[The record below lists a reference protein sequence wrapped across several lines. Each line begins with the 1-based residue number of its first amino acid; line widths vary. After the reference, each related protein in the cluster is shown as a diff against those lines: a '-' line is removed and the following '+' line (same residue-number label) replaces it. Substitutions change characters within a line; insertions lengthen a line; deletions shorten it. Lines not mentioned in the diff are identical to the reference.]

1 MNRKTK
7 SAGHHKR
14 FQQASTLFTKAMKL
28 LHKGEFQKAGQQ
40 FTEILESFPEQTD
53 ILDRA
58 RSYSQL
64 CAREA
69 RRSTPRP
76 KEFDDLLHYGVYL
89 HNEGDFKGAM
99 KALTQ
104 AAAIH
109 PRNEH
114 VLYCLAATQAQTG
127 DTAAAMKALKSAI
140 SANEESKAQARLD
153 PDFEPLREEAEF
165 DELTAMSEL

>member
-7 SAGHHKR
+7 SASHDKR
-14 FQQASTLFTKAMKL
+14 FQQASARFTKAMKL
-28 LHKGEFQKAGQQ
+28 LHKGEFQKAGEQ
-40 FTEILESFPEQTD
+40 FSDILESFPDQTD
-53 ILDRA
+53 VLDRA
-58 RSYSQL
+58 RSYSEL

-69 RRSTPRP
+69 RRAPPRP
-76 KEFDDLLHYGVYL
+76 REFDDLLHYGVYL
-89 HNEGDFKGAM
+89 HNAGDFKGAM
-99 KALTQ
+99 KALNQ

-140 SANEESKAQARLD
+140 GANEESKAQARLD
-153 PDFEPLREEAEF
+153 PDFEPLRDQAEF
-165 DELTAMSEL
+165 DELTATPEY